1 MRDEREQFAGTK
13 ISHETLIP
21 YTQSRKP
28 IKSKEDRKRE
38 KASFRSYRV
47 DGGGDAS

>member
-21 YTQSRKP
+21 YKQQRKP
-28 IKSKEDRKRE
+28 LMNKEERE
-38 KASFRSYRV
+38 RQARSLVTYRP
-47 DGGGDAS
+47 GGDAS